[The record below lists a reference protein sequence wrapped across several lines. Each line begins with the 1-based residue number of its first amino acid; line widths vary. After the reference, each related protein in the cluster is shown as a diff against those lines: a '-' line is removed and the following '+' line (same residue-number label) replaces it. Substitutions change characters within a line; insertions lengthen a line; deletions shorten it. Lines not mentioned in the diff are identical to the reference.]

1 MTRMHLPA
9 MVLALAAAWP
19 VAGQLPEAMSE
30 ADLRALLLARGF
42 TDIAAVQFDD
52 GLWSASAD
60 APDGGRAALHVDPRS
75 GAVFLDDATPSLDAE
90 AIEARLALLGYRDI
104 HNPVFEDGVWKVEA
118 ETPEGQEL
126 LVYLDPGEGDVLVSR
141 SD

>member
-1 MTRMHLPA
+1 MTRTLLPA
-9 MVLALAAAWP
+9 MALALAAALP
-19 VAGQLPEAMSE
+19 ATAQLPDAMSE
-30 ADLRALLLARGF
+30 AELRALLLARGF
-42 TDIAAVQFDD
+42 TDIAAVRFDD

-60 APDGGRAALHVDPRS
+60 APDGGRASLHVHPAS
-75 GAVFLDDATPSLDAE
+75 GAIFLDDATPTLDAE
-90 AIEARLALLGYRDI
+90 AIEERLALLGYRDV

-126 LVYLDPGEGDVLVSR
+126 LVYLDPDEGEVLVSR